1 MNLNRWHPKIRQN
14 YISNTM
20 SKVCN
25 ITSEFG
31 DYHEEEQ

>member
-1 MNLNRWHPKIRQN
+1 MNLNRWPKIRQN

-20 SKVCN
+20 SKVYN